1 MQVEAIYDHGKLE
14 LAQPLKLK
22 HQRIKVTVE
31 IPDAEIEKNETP
43 YLLPPEVVEMAKKM
57 EEEMDRIRNQPLPDD
72 DQIPPLTEKQLER
85 IEAFE
90 LRDEVRS
97 MR

>member
-14 LAQPLKLK
+14 LAQSLKLK

-43 YLLPPEVVEMAKKM
+43 YHLPPEVVEMAKKM
-57 EEEMDRIRNQPLPDD
+57 EQETDEILNGPLPPDD
-72 DQIPPLTEKQLER
+72 ELPELTEKQLDR
-85 IEAFE
+85 IEAFA
-90 LRDEVRS
+90 LREDR
-97 MR
+97 